1 MQANFYKEKIEEL
14 CDLFPI
20 SSPPF
25 PSNNPH
31 DLLINYVD
39 SEEEMHDYARS
50 LLGLTWTEIDC
61 KFWYDCGDYLFF
73 ATPKGFSYFLP
84 SLIKCRY
91 EWFLDHEITVGTAID
106 FVFYCIVGNFDNDA
120 EFEYALTQDDKGY
133 LLNRIYEV
141 FLSYNIDQI
150 LAVKQ
155 WITQEEAS
163 DMRLSKGAF
172 NATTYRRIY
181 YLLNNVLKVR

>member
-1 MQANFYKEKIEEL
+1 M
-14 CDLFPI
+14 
-20 SSPPF
+20 S
-25 PSNNPH
+25 
-31 DLLINYVD
+31 
-39 SEEEMHDYARS
+39 
-50 LLGLTWTEIDC
+50 
-61 KFWYDCGDYLFF
+61 
-73 ATPKGFSYFLP
+73 
-84 SLIKCRY
+84 
-91 EWFLDHEITVGTAID
+91 
-106 FVFYCIVGNFDNDA
+106 FYCIVGNFDNDA

-181 YLLNNVLKVR
+181 YLINNVLKVR

>member
-1 MQANFYKEKIEEL
+1 MIY
-14 CDLFPI
+14 
-20 SSPPF
+20 
-25 PSNNPH
+25 
-31 DLLINYVD
+31 LLIMLILKKKCMIMLDLYWD
-39 SEEEMHDYARS
+39 SLGQRS
-50 LLGLTWTEIDC
+50 IVNFGMIVETIYFCDAQGI
-61 KFWYDCGDYLFF
+61 FLFSSF
-73 ATPKGFSYFLP
+73 FN
-84 SLIKCRY
+84 KCRY

-181 YLLNNVLKVR
+181 YLINNVLKVR